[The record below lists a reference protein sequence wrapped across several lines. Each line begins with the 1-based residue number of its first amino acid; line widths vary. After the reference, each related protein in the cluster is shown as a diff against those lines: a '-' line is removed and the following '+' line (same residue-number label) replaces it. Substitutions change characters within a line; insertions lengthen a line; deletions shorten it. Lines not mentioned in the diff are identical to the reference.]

1 MRGRGE
7 IRLDEGLET
16 RRGTESRYRLRGKPG
31 GEGRIRKAVA
41 LSNLRNGIVEME
53 VRYECLRNNRTYSYP
68 IYCIA
73 AQVPAIRAPGL

>member
-1 MRGRGE
+1 MRVWKQGE
-7 IRLDEGLET
+7 GPRADIDCEENP
-16 RRGTESRYRLRGKPG
+16 GKPS